1 MAVGYPW
8 LSYAFGLGVAAFFS
22 PCAFPLLPGYVSY
35 YLGQSAVEDGGETVD
50 DGTGLA
56 AILPGELP
64 GRLVRASLVGVL
76 VSIGFFAVFGGF
88 AALFVLA
95 QDQLY
100 RYGILDKIALLE
112 LVVGLVLVTMGG
124 VMATGWKFPTLT
136 VKLPERRRSAAGY
149 VAFGVLYSLAA
160 AGCTAGL
167 FVGITLRA
175 LAQGPVAILATLG
188 SYAAGMSVLM
198 VGVTVATAVG
208 RDVIVRRLVKRTGTI
223 YRVGG
228 VLLIAA
234 GLYEIYLFV
243 VEYNGLEMLGLA

>member
-1 MAVGYPW
+1 MDVGYPW

-35 YLGQSAVEDGGETVD
+35 YLAQSTVGDGRETAD
-50 DGTGLA
+50 DRHRLA
-56 AILPGELP
+56 FLPDALP
-64 GRLVRASLVGVL
+64 RRLGRAALVGVL
-76 VSIGFFAVFGGF
+76 VSVGFFAVFGAF

-100 RYGILDKIALLE
+100 RYGVLDKVVLLE

-124 VMATGWKFPTLT
+124 AMAGGWKFSTVT

-167 FVGITLRA
+167 FVGVTLRA
-175 LAQGPVAILATLG
+175 LAQGPVAILATLA
-188 SYAAGMSVLM
+188 SYAAGMSALM
-198 VGVTVATAVG
+198 VAVTVATALG
-208 RDVIVRRLVKRTGTI
+208 RDVVVRHLVKRTGTI

-228 VLLIAA
+228 VLLVAA
-234 GLYEIYLFV
+234 GFYEIYLFV
-243 VEYNGLEMLGLA
+243 VEYDGLEMLGLV

>member
-1 MAVGYPW
+1 MAVDYPW

-35 YLGQSAVEDGGETVD
+35 YLGQSAMEDGVETVD
-50 DGTGLA
+50 GGHRLA
-56 AILPGELP
+56 GIVPGALPT
-64 GRLVRASLVGVL
+64 RLGQAALVGVL

-112 LVVGLVLVTMGG
+112 LVVGLILVAMGA
-124 VMATGWKFPTLT
+124 VMAAGWKFPTVT
-136 VKLPERRRSAAGY
+136 VALPERRRSAAGY

-167 FVGITLRA
+167 FVGITFRA
-175 LAQGPVAILATLG
+175 LAQGPIAILATLG
-188 SYAAGMSVLM
+188 AYAAGMSVLM
-198 VGVTVATAVG
+198 IGVTVATALG

-228 VLLIAA
+228 ALLILA
-234 GLYEIYLFV
+234 GLYELYLFV
-243 VEYNGLEMLGLA
+243 VEYNGLETLGLA

>member
-1 MAVGYPW
+1 
-8 LSYAFGLGVAAFFS
+8 L
-22 PCAFPLLPGYVSY
+22 
-35 YLGQSAVEDGGETVD
+35 
-50 DGTGLA
+50 
-56 AILPGELP
+56 
-64 GRLVRASLVGVL
+64 L
-76 VSIGFFAVFGGF
+76 VSLGFFAVFGAF
-88 AALFVLA
+88 AGLFVVA

-100 RYGILDKIALLE
+100 RYGVLDKIAILE
-112 LVVGLVLVTMGG
+112 LVVGLVLVGLGT
-124 VMATGWKFPTLT
+124 VMATGRKFPTLT
-136 VKLPERRRSAAGY
+136 VQLPERRRSAAGY

-167 FVGITLRA
+167 FVGITLQA
-175 LAQGPVAILATLG
+175 LARGPVAILLTLG

-228 VLLIAA
+228 ALLIAA

-243 VEYNGLEMLGLA
+243 VEYNGIETLGLA

>member
-1 MAVGYPW
+1 MDVGHPW

-35 YLGQSAVEDGGETVD
+35 YLGQSAVEDGGETA
-50 DGTGLA
+50 DGGNRLA

-64 GRLVRASLVGVL
+64 GRLARAALVGIV
-76 VSIGFFAVFGGF
+76 VSVGFFVVFGGF

-100 RYGILDKIALLE
+100 RYGVLDRIAVLE
-112 LVVGLVLVTMGG
+112 LLVGLVLVTTGAL
-124 VMATGWKFPTLT
+124 MAGGWKFPTVT
-136 VKLPERRRSAAGY
+136 VTLPERRRSTAGY

-198 VGVTVATAVG
+198 VGVTVATALG

-228 VLLIAA
+228 ALLVAA
-234 GLYEIYLFV
+234 GFYEIYLFV